1 MKHSPEYVRQRL
13 LSRSVVD
20 EGSPLVEGCHC
31 RMWVRAARGGYG
43 RLWDG
48 ERVRQATHLAWEAF
62 RGEPVPAG
70 MDVLHRCDRP
80 GCIEER
86 HFFAGTQVDNNA
98 DRDAKG
104 RNGGWKNA
112 GHSRP
117 SAARGEL
124 HPQSKLTLVQV
135 RTIKRRLRR
144 GRYRNDRPA
153 WLARE
158 FGVSESLVRGIG
170 TGRNWS
176 WYGEALK

>member
-20 EGSPLVEGCHC
+20 RTSPVVEGCHC
-31 RMWVRAARGGYG
+31 RMWVRSTRGGYG

-70 MDVLHRCDRP
+70 MDVLHRCDRA

-86 HFFAGTQVDNNA
+86 HFFAGTQADNNA
-98 DRDAKG
+98 DREAKG
-104 RNGGWKNA
+104 RGGGWKNA
-112 GHSRP
+112 GHGRP
-117 SAARGEL
+117 SAARGDL
-124 HPQSKLTLVQV
+124 HPRAKLTTVQA
-135 RTIKRRLRR
+135 REIKRRLRR
-144 GRYRNDRPA
+144 NRFRNDRPA

-158 FGVSESLVRGIG
+158 FGVSDSLI
-170 TGRNWS
+170 RNIRSGKGWG
-176 WYGEALK
+176 WLEEALK